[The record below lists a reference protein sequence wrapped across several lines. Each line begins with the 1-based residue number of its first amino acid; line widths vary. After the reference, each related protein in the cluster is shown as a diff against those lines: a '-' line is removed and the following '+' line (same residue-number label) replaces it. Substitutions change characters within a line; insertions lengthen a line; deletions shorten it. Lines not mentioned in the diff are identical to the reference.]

1 MQEEGERKVD
11 TVNGDGEW
19 RQEMQGAGSVGNSV
33 LVGTVLIVVRSVLTA
48 HFIFRSV
55 LVGTAE
61 AWPTVVIIFL
71 SQKWVSLSSNAW

>member
-11 TVNGDGEW
+11 AVNGDGEW
-19 RQEMQGAGSVGNSV
+19 RQECRVCGNSV
-33 LVGTVLIVVRSVLTA
+33 LVGTVLIVVRSVLVGTA

-61 AWPTVVIIFL
+61 GWPTVGFVIFFVARVGVVE
-71 SQKWVSLSSNAW
+71 W